1 MLLSDTRVRAHPP
14 ENIIGHMKIQP
25 DDVVVDLGCGPGY
38 YTLPIAK
45 HAKQVFAIDL
55 QQEML
60 DMAKKRAMEN
70 GVKIDFMRSDGTI
83 IDLASESVDKVL
95 VSGVLHEFPDAGK
108 VLAEIRRILKPSG
121 TLTIR
126 ERTRVGLTPVG
137 PPIMRVREIDAV
149 LDQNGFQ
156 ISSTTRE
163 KRDSF
168 VTAVKQ
174 P

>member
-1 MLLSDTRVRAHPP
+1 MLLSDTRVRTHPP

-45 HAKQVFAIDL
+45 HAKQVFAMDL